1 VRNGIAPR
9 RGTAQVSARRAFHIG
24 HCSQISV
31 DGITMICWS
40 FQQDHGD
47 SAADSQYGRGMNS
60 VGTDQ

>member
-1 VRNGIAPR
+1 
-9 RGTAQVSARRAFHIG
+9 VSARRAFHIG